1 MQTTSVASFQKNI
14 SVLLAQTIKY
24 NEPLSIHTED
34 GDAVL
39 LSDED
44 YRGMVE
50 TVRLLSLPGMREKL
64 LEGKA
69 EPLSECVPENEVEW

>member
-14 SVLLAQTIKY
+14 SVLLARTIKS

-34 GDAVL
+34 GNAVL

-44 YRGMVE
+44 YRGMME